1 MNDAQL
7 RAAESLMRGIVE
19 DNLPLTRATIT
30 FQDRYPAMELT
41 KANEALLDRLNAVHA
56 RLGLEPA
63 KSFPPEGRGA
73 ADISFVA
80 PYVASMDGL
89 GVAGTGAHT
98 VKEDMDLTSLQQATK
113 RTALLVADLLASD
126 LVK

>member
-7 RAAESLMRGIVE
+7 RAAKTLMLGIAE
-19 DNLPLTRATIT
+19 DNLPLTKATIT
-30 FQDRYPAMELT
+30 FEDRYPAMELT

-63 KSFPPEGRGA
+63 QASPPESRGA

-89 GVAGTGAHT
+89 GVSGTGAHT
-98 VKEDMDLTSLQQATK
+98 VEEDMDLGSLQQATQ

-126 LVK
+126 VSQ